1 MLPQCRTP
9 GDVYTLP
16 HFDVSANEVEGFL
29 DKQGRED
36 RIYAQ

>member
-29 DKQGRED
+29 DEQGG
-36 RIYAQ
+36 